1 MLLPAAALATSR
13 IRVGTLLTPE
23 ATRAAGAHLDNL
35 SAGRVT
41 AAGGWTDRSGRTGRG
56 RVRSF
61 GDCRQRS
68 TCGRRATRRRAGDVG
83 AVLDGRGR
91 RPSRPALPARNV
103 SLQRVT
109 VQWAR
114 PPVWVEGGWPN
125 RPPTRRRANRGRAP
139 VLDQAAHPRAH
150 LPACRGAVT
159 EPRRL
164 PPQALHPSAP
174 HRLRAPPRSRT
185 QPRRAAM
192 VRAHTRDSVCVVST
206 SRS

>member
-114 PPVWVEGGWPN
+114 PPVWVEGAGRTV
-125 RPPTRRRANRGRAP
+125 RP
-139 VLDQAAHPRAH
+139 
-150 LPACRGAVT
+150 RGAAQIEAGPRCSIRSPIPGRTCRPAGGGDRT
-159 EPRRL
+159 EAP